1 MKKRCCYLEDMKDET
16 PKEKYILGTNDKEE
30 IILKKINQ
38 ETSKEINIIFDTS
51 ENTNVMD
58 DVLKQ
63 LTKYYIED
71 ILKIQM

>member
-1 MKKRCCYLEDMKDET
+1 MKDINDET
-16 PKEKYILGTNDKEE
+16 PKEKYILETNDKEE

-51 ENTNVMD
+51 ENTNVME

>member
-1 MKKRCCYLEDMKDET
+1 MEDMKDET
-16 PKEKYILGTNDKEE
+16 PKEKYILETNDKEE
-30 IILKKINQ
+30 IILKEINQ

-51 ENTNVMD
+51 ENTNVMA

>member
-1 MKKRCCYLEDMKDET
+1 MEDINDKT
-16 PKEKYILGTNDKEE
+16 PKEKYILETNDKEE
-30 IILKKINQ
+30 IIFKKVNQ

-58 DVLKQ
+58 DILKQ
-63 LTKYYIED
+63 LTQYYIED

>member
-1 MKKRCCYLEDMKDET
+1 LEDVKDET
-16 PKEKYILGTNDKEE
+16 PKEKYILETNDKEE

-38 ETSKEINIIFDTS
+38 EASKEINIIFDSS
-51 ENTNVMD
+51 ENTDVMD

>member
-1 MKKRCCYLEDMKDET
+1 MEDKT
-16 PKEKYILGTNDKEE
+16 PKEKYILETNDKEE

-51 ENTNVMD
+51 ENTDVMN

-63 LTKYYIED
+63 LTQYYIED

>member
-1 MKKRCCYLEDMKDET
+1 MEDMKDKT
-16 PKEKYILGTNDKEE
+16 PKEKYILETNDKEE

-38 ETSKEINIIFDTS
+38 ETSKEINIIFDIS

>member
-1 MKKRCCYLEDMKDET
+1 VKDET
-16 PKEKYILGTNDKEE
+16 PKEKYILETNDKEE

-38 ETSKEINIIFDTS
+38 EASKEINIIFDSS
-51 ENTNVMD
+51 ENTDVMD

>member
-1 MKKRCCYLEDMKDET
+1 MEDIKNL
-16 PKEKYILGTNDKEE
+16 KEKYILETNDKEE

-38 ETSKEINIIFDTS
+38 EACKEVNIIFDKS
-51 ENTNVMD
+51 ENTNVMN

-63 LTKYYIED
+63 LSQYYIED

>member
-1 MKKRCCYLEDMKDET
+1 MKDINDET
-16 PKEKYILGTNDKEE
+16 PKEKYILETNDKEE

-38 ETSKEINIIFDTS
+38 ETSKEINIIFDSS

>member
-1 MKKRCCYLEDMKDET
+1 MEDINDKT
-16 PKEKYILGTNDKEE
+16 PKEKYILETNDKEE
-30 IILKKINQ
+30 IIFKKINQ

-58 DVLKQ
+58 DILKQ
-63 LTKYYIED
+63 LTQYYIED

>member
-1 MKKRCCYLEDMKDET
+1 MEDMKDKT
-16 PKEKYILGTNDKEE
+16 LKEKYILETNDKEE

-63 LTKYYIED
+63 LTQYYIED

>member
-1 MKKRCCYLEDMKDET
+1 MEDMKDET

-51 ENTNVMD
+51 ENTNVMA

>member
-1 MKKRCCYLEDMKDET
+1 MEDIKNET
-16 PKEKYILGTNDKEE
+16 PKEKYILETNDKEE

>member
-1 MKKRCCYLEDMKDET
+1 MEDINGKT
-16 PKEKYILGTNDKEE
+16 LKEKYILETNDKEE
-30 IILKKINQ
+30 IIFKKINQ

-58 DVLKQ
+58 DILKQ

-71 ILKIQM
+71 ILKIQI

>member
-1 MKKRCCYLEDMKDET
+1 MEDMKYET

>member
-1 MKKRCCYLEDMKDET
+1 MEDLKDET
-16 PKEKYILGTNDKEE
+16 PKEKYILETNDKEE

-38 ETSKEINIIFDTS
+38 EIGKEINIIFDTS

-58 DVLKQ
+58 DVLNQ

>member
-1 MKKRCCYLEDMKDET
+1 MEDMEDKT
-16 PKEKYILGTNDKEE
+16 PKEKYILETNDKEE

>member
-1 MKKRCCYLEDMKDET
+1 MKDIKDET
-16 PKEKYILGTNDKEE
+16 PKEKYILETNDKEE

-38 ETSKEINIIFDTS
+38 ETSKDINMIFDTS

-58 DVLKQ
+58 NILKQ

>member
-1 MKKRCCYLEDMKDET
+1 MKDINDET
-16 PKEKYILGTNDKEE
+16 PKENYILETNDEEE

-38 ETSKEINIIFDTS
+38 ETSKEINIIFDLS

-63 LTKYYIED
+63 LTNYYIED

>member
-1 MKKRCCYLEDMKDET
+1 MEDINGKT
-16 PKEKYILGTNDKEE
+16 LKEKYILETNDKEE
-30 IILKKINQ
+30 IIFKKINQ

-58 DVLKQ
+58 VILKQ

-71 ILKIQM
+71 ILKIQI

>member
-1 MKKRCCYLEDMKDET
+1 MEDIKYET
-16 PKEKYILGTNDKEE
+16 PKEKYSLETNENEE

-38 ETSKEINIIFDTS
+38 ETSKGTNIIFDTS

-58 DVLKQ
+58 DVLKK
-63 LTKYYIED
+63 LSKYYIED